1 MKQLI
6 ALLLSITT
14 TLAGLAANDN
24 IVVNGVVYAWSASD
38 QGYIVAGWDE
48 ETPISS
54 LHILGEVNE
63 LDVYGIAE
71 GAFNPQNY
79 EIDEE
84 VSRLPQFESVL
95 IDDGITFIGN
105 DAFIDCAAIEWVR
118 MPSTLTTIGNGA
130 FARCLSLKHAFLNE
144 GLTTIG
150 EDAFYSCTSLTNM
163 VIPSTVTE
171 IQAHAFLQCTS
182 VTDVYFLMN
191 ATQLANFNGWWDGI
205 YRDENNIGGTE
216 FNGSRLDRHNPESGT
231 HFHVPNGM
239 LTAYVD
245 SHEFDEWLLEEEDDN
260 CYPLWWIVNYGV
272 VGREYTVDDALKA
285 VYADVLGGLYAKDD
299 NHWLTPDIASSPEEI
314 DYMKTTGLMNRDY
327 DQSNWVVLTGITDAE
342 SFKNYIIKGN
352 SITGTLRDK
361 KNPTI
366 EVSDETLLE
375 KIEDSTPYTPNT
387 YIPASFMSRTQLG
400 VENKIYALV
409 QPKPQELI
417 HVEWTI
423 YNADD
428 ECFYLPMP
436 KDNINTMDLKG
447 GFRVSYDL
455 YEQPSKIPV
464 LTEDGAYAFD
474 AINRRI
480 TSSEENVRHSK
491 LKAASYEP
499 YTEGGVSDK
508 FIAFP
513 LSLPSEPI
521 TTAITSITTGNKS
534 AGEWYS
540 IDGRYL
546 GKLRPSAPG
555 IYLNGGRKI
564 IIK

>member
-38 QGYIVAGWDE
+38 QGYIVTGWDE

-79 EIDEE
+79 VIDEE

-105 DAFIDCAAIEWVR
+105 DAFIDCAAIEWIR

-150 EDAFYSCTSLTNM
+150 EDAFYSCTSLTTM

-182 VTDVYFLMN
+182 VTDVFFLMN

-205 YRDENNIGGTE
+205 YKDENNIGGTE

-231 HFHVPNGM
+231 HLHVPNGM

-245 SHEFDEWLLEEEDDN
+245 SHEFDEWLIEEDGTS
-260 CYPLWWIVNYGV
+260 YPLWWIVNYGV
-272 VGREYTVDDALKA
+272 EGREYTVDDALKA

-299 NHWLTPDIASSPEEI
+299 NHWLTPDIAGSPEEI

-366 EVSDETLLE
+366 EVSDDTSLE
-375 KIEDSTPYTPNT
+375 KIEDTTPYTPNT

-400 VENKIYALV
+400 VEDKIYAFV

-428 ECFYLPMP
+428 KCFYLPTP

-464 LTEDGAYAFD
+464 LTDYGAYVFD

-480 TSSEENVRHSK
+480 TSSGENVQHSK